1 MVEGIFL
8 SCFRLSPILSLLVL
22 SLFELLYSYLVSA
35 VSTPQKSQ
43 ALTDAKYAPE
53 VAIELLASSN
63 FA

>member
-1 MVEGIFL
+1 MIEGIFL
-8 SCFRLSPILSLLVL
+8 SCFRLSPILTLL
-22 SLFELLYSYLVSA
+22 SLFVLLYSYLASA
-35 VSTPQKSQ
+35 VSTPQKSH